1 MASTEKGHAIP
12 SAGGAGMLLEEN
24 WDLRWPHS
32 SRIFAKMD
40 REDAQ
45 VRSTLAAVELPPQR
59 TTWRID
65 PNGAD
70 PEMVRLVSEDL
81 RLPVLGEDGRNPIA
95 VTAGHASWTEHLG
108 HAMKY
113 LTYGVYF
120 FEKVY
125 KTIDGRDR
133 LWKIAPRPPLT
144 IREIKTDPDGGLRS
158 IVQAPADGKSKPV
171 EIPVERLLVY
181 VNDPTVGW
189 TGRSLL
195 RPAYKHW
202 VMKDRLLRLEG
213 QVLHRNG
220 MGVPSYTAGTPERQ
234 DEVDAGQ
241 EIVEGITA
249 GDHTGVSAPFGAK
262 FTIEGTKGQ
271 LVSPRE
277 AIAYHD
283 HAIAKAALAHV
294 LNLDGKGG
302 SYALAE
308 TQLDMFI
315 QSLQTTAEHVA
326 ITATRYLIEP
336 LCRVAFDQEDDPIAG
351 PFPRLMFDPI
361 GSKKELSPND
371 LAILTQSGIILP
383 DRDLEEEVRR
393 RGNLPSKRPPPP
405 ESEQPKGKPA
415 MDATEFKVRAD
426 GATVLFRGGFDAQE
440 SLQAAGLDPIKHSG
454 KEPVTVRDPATAPGP
469 AAGDD
474 NGEET
479 TE

>member
-1 MASTEKGHAIP
+1 
-12 SAGGAGMLLEEN
+12 MLLEEN

-81 RLPVLGEDGRNPIA
+81 RLPVLGDDGRTPMA
-95 VTAGHASWTEHLG
+95 VAPGHASWTEHLA

-158 IVQAPADGKSKPV
+158 IVQAPADGKGKPV

-202 VMKDRLLRLEG
+202 VMKDRLIRLEG

-220 MGVPSYTAGTPERQ
+220 MGVPVYTAGTPERQ

-241 EIVEGITA
+241 EIAEGITA
-249 GDHTGVSAPFGAK
+249 GDHTGVSTPYGAK
-262 FTIEGTKGQ
+262 FSIEGTKGQ

-315 QSLQTTAEHVA
+315 QSLQTNGEHVA
-326 ITATRYLIEP
+326 ITANRYLIEP
-336 LCRVAFDQEDDPIAG
+336 LCRVAFDLEDDPHAG
-351 PFPRLMFDPI
+351 PFPRLVFDPI
-361 GSKKELSPND
+361 GSKKELTSSD
-371 LAILTQSGIILP
+371 LALLTQSGIILP

-405 ESEQPKGKPA
+405 ESQQSKNKPD
-415 MDATEFKVRAD
+415 MDAAEFKARAD
-426 GATVLFRGGFDAQE
+426 AAALLFRSGFDPQDA
-440 SLQAAGLDPIKHSG
+440 LRAAGLEPIEHSG
-454 KEPVTVRDPATAPGP
+454 KEPVTVRDPVVAPDS
-469 AAGDD
+469 ADDGDD
-474 NGEET
+474 NGEEPS
-479 TE
+479 E